1 MYFIST
7 KASTRLKG
15 YVAPLVLFAFNSYL
29 CKEDRSLLLIYYLF
43 ACIME

>member
-7 KASTRLKG
+7 KLRFGRYL
-15 YVAPLVLFAFNSYL
+15 APLVLFAFNSYL